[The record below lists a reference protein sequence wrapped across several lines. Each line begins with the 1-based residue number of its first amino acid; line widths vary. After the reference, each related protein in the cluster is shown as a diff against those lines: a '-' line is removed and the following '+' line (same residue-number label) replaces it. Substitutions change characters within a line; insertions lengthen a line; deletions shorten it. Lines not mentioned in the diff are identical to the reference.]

1 MVRAS
6 NVFEIKNV
14 NKTKFTLYKIR
25 NFFNFYENI
34 RQNKTMERFWNTEK
48 MQLDGPF
55 IKLEWVKSEFHVTKS
70 IIL

>member
-1 MVRAS
+1 MFS
-6 NVFEIKNV
+6 KKKSKQ
-14 NKTKFTLYKIR
+14 NKVYALYKIR

-34 RQNKTMERFWNTEK
+34 RKDKTMERFWNTEK

-55 IKLEWVKSEFHVTKS
+55 TKLEWVKSEFHVTKS